1 MKSEVLVGAE
11 AAAVA
16 SACDHLKDVARCAF
30 TYGERQPGGYYGKL
44 LREAE
49 ETLAERCR
57 AYLKAVEARTLQ
69 GR

>member
-1 MKSEVLVGAE
+1 MRSEVLLGVE

-30 TYGERQPGGYYGKL
+30 QYRDSSPDGYYHKL

-49 ETLAERCR
+49 GTLAERCR

-69 GR
+69 AR